1 MEKTINIAVVPG
13 VGYSHLVPILQ
24 FSKLL
29 VHLHPYIHV
38 TCLIPILG
46 SPPSSS
52 KAILQTLPSNINYTF
67 LQPVHPKDLL
77 PQGTT
82 LASQLQLT
90 LTHSL
95 PFIHQALKS
104 LTLRTPLVALVVDC
118 FAVEALDFAKEFNML
133 SYMYYPGSATTL
145 ALSFYLPKL
154 DQETSCEYRDLP
166 EPIKLPGCIP
176 FHGRD
181 IYAPAQDRS
190 IQAYKLLLQLVKR
203 FHFADGV
210 IVNSFLEIEKG
221 PIEALAE
228 EGSDNPPVYP
238 VGPIISTV
246 TSSGDDANRGLE
258 CLTWL
263 DKQQPCSVLYV
274 SFGSGGTLSQEQIVE
289 LAFGLESSNHKF
301 LWVVRAPSSSSSSA
315 AYLSNSAQNDVDVNL
330 SQFLPPGFMERTKE
344 QGMVIPSWAP
354 QIQILSHKS
363 IGGFLSHCGWNSIL
377 ESVMHGVPLIT
388 WPLYAEQRMNAILL
402 SQGLKVGIRPRV
414 NENGIVER
422 VEVSE
427 LIKCLMEGE
436 ESEKLCNRMKKLK
449 ENAINALKEYG
460 SSTKTL
466 SQLAL
471 KWRNMMQE
479 N

>member
-77 PQGTT
+77 PQ
-82 LASQLQLT
+82 
-90 LTHSL
+90 
-95 PFIHQALKS
+95 
-104 LTLRTPLVALVVDC
+104 
-118 FAVEALDFAKEFNML
+118 VEALDFAKEFNML

-154 DQETSCEYRDLP
+154 DEETSCEYRDLP
-166 EPIKLPGCIP
+166 EHIKIPGCIP

-210 IVNSFLEIEKG
+210 IGNSFLEIEKG

-315 AYLSNSAQNDVDVNL
+315 AYLSNSAQNDVDVDL

-388 WPLYAEQRMNAILL
+388 WPLYAEQRMNAILP

-460 SSTKTL
+460 SSTKTI
-466 SQLAL
+466 SQLAI

>member
-154 DQETSCEYRDLP
+154 DQETSL
-166 EPIKLPGCIP
+166 
-176 FHGRD
+176 
-181 IYAPAQDRS
+181 
-190 IQAYKLLLQLVKR
+190 
-203 FHFADGV
+203 
-210 IVNSFLEIEKG
+210 
-221 PIEALAE
+221 
-228 EGSDNPPVYP
+228 
-238 VGPIISTV
+238 

-315 AYLSNSAQNDVDVNL
+315 AYLSNSAQNDVDVDL

-388 WPLYAEQRMNAILL
+388 WPLYAEQKMNAILP

-466 SQLAL
+466 SQLAI